1 MAAAVRNEISIT
13 FDKLSEA
20 WRDRESSIPAV
31 TLEESY
37 CAANAFLH
45 LLETAVSEKPADEL
59 EKALI
64 ELDRLSSLA
73 GVVGHSDHYTLPDR
87 SESVPPCLY
96 ENLST
101 RTEYPKKAALW
112 INSAIWQVLDRSVS
126 SSGASEAKSYCV
138 HALGWLAPDRVPI
151 EARPRAL
158 PPSIQALYECFPPRI
173 SDAAELLLSGPF
185 EQAMPTCDARALR
198 ILEDFSPALWDEW
211 PENSEK
217 AFRENE
223 RYFRAI
229 AKRRWHQTIAFR
241 GETVSPFD
249 IYVDAIGHQ
258 VKDPE
263 KAAKQ
268 VFGALGNLYL
278 MVSDD
283 PAYFFGRS
291 LNLEAACKRIRQL
304 ADMTGNEET
313 PASSKRTRKRKS
325 THLPFCFAQTDA
337 VSASPA
343 ASAFADVLKELK
355 LDDLPGYLDYVTGTV
370 LVSIYRIPSSG
381 SPAADA
387 DQAIQ
392 LIEFLQSKMG
402 SGYPFNDVKPKVC
415 VDSENKTFLKKK
427 NTLLG
432 RKQNDTKA
440 KFCAA
445 YAAALEGKNQNPA
458 LTAETAFLAVSTVIR
473 LVTKDEDK
481 SVDTLL
487 EELKTLCVKIK
498 GAFETP

>member
-45 LLETAVSEKPADEL
+45 LLETAVSENPADEL

-87 SESVPPCLY
+87 SESLPPCLY

-112 INSAIWQVLDRSVS
+112 INSAIWKVLDRSVS
-126 SSGASEAKSYCV
+126 SSGASEAKSDCV
-138 HALGWLAPDRVPI
+138 HALGWLAPERVPI

-211 PENSEK
+211 PEDSEK

-229 AKRRWHQTIAFR
+229 AKRRWHQTIACR

-249 IYVDAIGHQ
+249 IYVEAIGHQ

-283 PAYFFGRS
+283 PAYFGRS
-291 LNLEAACKRIRQL
+291 LNCEAACKRIRQL

-325 THLPFCFAQTDA
+325 TLLPFCFAKPDFA
-337 VSASPA
+337 PASPA

-355 LDDLPGYLDYVTGTV
+355 LDDLPGYLDFVTGTV

-387 DQAIQ
+387 DRAIQ

-402 SGYPFNDVKPKVC
+402 SGYPFYHVTPKVF
-415 VDSENKTFLKKK
+415 VDSENKTFQKKK

-432 RKQNDTKA
+432 RKQNDTRA

-445 YAAALEGKNQNPA
+445 YAAALEGKTQNPA
-458 LTAETAFLAVSTVIR
+458 LTAETAFLAVNTAIR

-487 EELKTLCVKIK
+487 EELKTLCGKIK
-498 GAFETP
+498 AAFETP